1 MLVDGKEKAQGVA
14 VVDLLR
20 PAGLFCF
27 SMDSA
32 KIMRFLW
39 EFFPNLIKQLE
50 RYRANAG
57 FYGVGGDNR
66 RLYGACD

>member
-1 MLVDGKEKAQGVA
+1 MQNAWYSLYANSYALKNTLVWMKSDGKEKAQGVA

-32 KIMRFLW
+32 KIMRFL
-39 EFFPNLIKQLE
+39 
-50 RYRANAG
+50 
-57 FYGVGGDNR
+57 
-66 RLYGACD
+66 